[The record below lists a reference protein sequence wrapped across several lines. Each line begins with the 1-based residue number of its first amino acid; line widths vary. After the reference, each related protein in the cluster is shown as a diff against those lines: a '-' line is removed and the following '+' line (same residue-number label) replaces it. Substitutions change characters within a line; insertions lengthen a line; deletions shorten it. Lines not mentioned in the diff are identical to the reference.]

1 MDTAIATSFVSL
13 IALQLPVLLILFIGL
28 VLSIILY
35 KKNPARNILLS
46 IAFLI
51 MIIRIFA
58 EALFTVLYGVNHL
71 DSTAAENQILET
83 TFYIFNKIVLI
94 TGWTLLLIGLFSPK
108 LNQAGRSTGGTY
120 EL

>member
-1 MDTAIATSFVSL
+1 
-13 IALQLPVLLILFIGL
+13 
-28 VLSIILY
+28 LY

-46 IAFLI
+46 IAFQI

-58 EALFTVLYGVNHL
+58 DALFTVLYGVNHL
-71 DSTAAENQILET
+71 ASTAAENKILET
-83 TFYIFNKIVLI
+83 TFYIVNKIVLI